1 MSLRPHQLA
10 GLPME
15 FNLIATTLRGQE
27 VLGLAAL
34 SSLLAEMGDANA
46 KVEITKIQGVLTVY
60 TKLDPFQ
67 VVERVREIA
76 SKEPVKVEGIMRL
89 IPVELVS
96 RSRLEEITASVDRL
110 KDKIPPDA
118 TYKVVV
124 EKRHTQLSSREVIEA
139 VAARVDR
146 KVSLENP
153 DWIVLVEVLGGVT
166 GVSVL
171 RPSQILS
178 LGRLEPRP
186 TS

>member
-1 MSLRPHQLA
+1 MTR
-10 GLPME
+10 E

-27 VLGLAAL
+27 VLGVATL
-34 SSLLAEMGDANA
+34 SSLLAEMGDESA
-46 KVEITKIQGVLTVY
+46 KVEITRIQGVLTAY

-67 VVERVREIA
+67 VVEMVEEIA
-76 SKEPVKVEGIMRL
+76 SKEPFKVAGIMRL
-89 IPVELVS
+89 IPVELVTQS
-96 RSRLEEITASVDRL
+96 RVEEIAASVDRL

-118 TYKVVV
+118 TYKVMV

-153 DWIVLVEVLGGVT
+153 DWIVLVEILGGVT

-186 TS
+186 SG

>member
-1 MSLRPHQLA
+1 MTRP
-10 GLPME
+10 

-27 VLGLAAL
+27 VLGVATL
-34 SSLLAEMGDANA
+34 SSLLGEMGDENPQ
-46 KVEITKIQGVLTVY
+46 VEITKIQGVLTAY
-60 TKLDPFQ
+60 TRLDPFQ
-67 VVERVREIA
+67 VVERAREIA
-76 SKEPVKVEGIMRL
+76 AKEPIKVEGIMRL
-89 IPVELVS
+89 IPVELVAQS
-96 RSRLEEITASVDRL
+96 KIEEIAATVDRL

-146 KVSLENP
+146 KVNLENP
-153 DWIVLVEVLGGVT
+153 DWIVLIEVLGGVT

-178 LGRLEPRP
+178 LGKTEPRP
-186 TS
+186 SG